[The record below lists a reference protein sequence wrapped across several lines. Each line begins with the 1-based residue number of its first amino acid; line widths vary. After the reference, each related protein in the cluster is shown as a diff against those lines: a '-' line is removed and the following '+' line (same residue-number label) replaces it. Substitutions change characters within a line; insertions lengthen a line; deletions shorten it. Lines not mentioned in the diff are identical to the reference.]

1 MSTTATHPYRA
12 ELLQFAHE
20 QLDADARAAVEQHL
34 RRCAA
39 CRAFVESTPPPM
51 PTPDAARAAAE
62 LDDVVE
68 LEPIEHTSATLVQPR
83 VDVAA
88 APGSDDIARRVRR
101 LRIVA
106 GILAVMVILLLV
118 ATAWYVSS
126 DNWNASN
133 ESANADDTS
142 VPITDLR
149 SV

>member
-1 MSTTATHPYRA
+1 MSTTAAHPDRT

-39 CRAFVESTPPPM
+39 CRAFVESTPPPV

-62 LDDVVE
+62 LDDVVFG
-68 LEPIEHTSATLVQPR
+68 LEPIEQTSATLVQPR
-83 VDVAA
+83 IDVAA
-88 APGSDDIARRVRR
+88 PPGSDDIARRVRR

-106 GILAVMVILLLV
+106 GILAVLVILLLA

-126 DNWNASN
+126 DNWNTSS
-133 ESANADDTS
+133 ESNADDTS
-142 VPITDLR
+142 VPITDLS